1 MATTASNFS
10 YIGTG
15 WSFPP
20 VFDNVQGGVNMVTGF
35 PDINESLW
43 ILLNTAK
50 GERVMLTGYGCDLRQ
65 WLFQP
70 MNSSNI
76 AIIKNTVQRAI
87 NLYEARIVVN
97 AIDVLIDQ
105 LADGIL
111 KITID
116 YTLRTTNSRY
126 NVVFP
131 FFLTEAT
138 DIGALGIGI

>member
-1 MATTASNFS
+1 MATTASNFT
-10 YIGTG
+10 YVGTG

-20 VFDNVQGGVNMVTGF
+20 CFNNLQGGVNMVTGYT
-35 PDINESLW
+35 DINESLW

-65 WLFQP
+65 RLFQP

-76 AIIKNTVQRAI
+76 AIIKDTVQRAI
-87 NLYEARIVVN
+87 NLYESRIAVN
-97 AIDVLIDQ
+97 VINVLTDQ
-105 LADGIL
+105 LANGVL
-111 KITID
+111 MITID

-131 FFLTEAT
+131 FYITEAT
-138 DIGALGIGI
+138 DIGALGIGL